1 MRNWVENGENRQLI
15 SMWYNS
21 AILRIFR
28 KLDGLIKS
36 WRKRGHRR
44 ETFWNLSFERGVCQS
59 QGSSTQFA
67 LWREQSWLLNAEHRV
82 SRGREMKARRVGR
95 GEKRKGKRERRGR
108 ERKREKRTVAIMQS
122 SIRRHKPS
130 SASSVFV
137 FVVADSSAQIKYR
150 VRMEKSGEKRRRL
163 RWHSLVI
170 VSRWCRRFFCA
181 RCTALLLGFFHAAR
195 LAKSRA

>member
-1 MRNWVENGENRQLI
+1 MRNWVENWGENRQLI
-15 SMWYNS
+15 SMRYNS
-21 AILRIFR
+21 AILQIFR

-82 SRGREMKARRVGR
+82 SRDREMKARGAGR
-95 GEKRKGKRERRGR
+95 GEKRKGKREKRGR
-108 ERKREKRTVAIMQS
+108 ERERGKRTVAIMQS

-137 FVVADSSAQIKYR
+137 FVAADSSAQIKYR
-150 VRMEKSGEKRRRL
+150 VRMEKSRGGGGKGECSDTLSWSSRDDADDSFAL
-163 RWHSLVI
+163 DVLLFFSIFFTLLV
-170 VSRWCRRFFCA
+170 
-181 RCTALLLGFFHAAR
+181 
-195 LAKSRA
+195 